1 MRESQDGWVTWLLI
15 GWVGVVLLG
24 FTWYSYESFNTP
36 KEALLRTGI
45 TVWAVVVLV
54 RWMQAGLIR
63 FAWSPVVGLAWL
75 LWGWGW
81 LSLTVS
87 PHRTITIGTE
97 WFGLHLVLLTILLPA
112 VLGRRDELRRF
123 WIGTAVI
130 GGVVGAIAG
139 AQWCGLDY
147 EHGIQWRPHQAL
159 VQKIGI
165 YSTIGNPNYL
175 AAVLVFL
182 IPVMMALAAG
192 EKRARSRAA
201 VLWGCTVIAT
211 IALVLTRSKGGLV
224 AACVGCL
231 VLLVVWGMCHRWS
244 KKRLILSGVG
254 GVGCAVLSLSLMLW
268 QMPLLGSDWQTLLS
282 RSWNDP
288 SVKGRLLMWK
298 TAMEMVAAHPVIG
311 VGTGT
316 FGAQY
321 QPYRAMVF
329 DRIDN
334 PATIY
339 PASEHSYDETGD
351 AHNDWL
357 QLAAENGI
365 VGLGLFIAL
374 VFYVF
379 LGGLRLIMGQV
390 RSPSGA
396 SRLVEGTFPPDLLCG
411 VLAGISAILIHALV
425 DFPLHQPAAALLFWL
440 GLATI
445 VAAGG
450 RPLNWPLPVWFAS
463 RAVRWGMGGIAVLGA
478 GLLVSQAFRPV
489 IAGAYQRDAWVLM
502 SEKQWA
508 AAIPVIQRGLWWD
521 PLQPDLTLYLGVA
534 SFQEGDLGGS
544 RVAYERYQLLY
555 SDFQTLYNLGLIA
568 VRQRQFDQAER
579 YFREALRYKPT
590 LAEAAA
596 ALSLV
601 AEQMGRPDEA
611 RRYRQQA
618 VQLRDA
624 GG

>member
-1 MRESQDGWVTWLLI
+1 
-15 GWVGVVLLG
+15 
-24 FTWYSYESFNTP
+24 
-36 KEALLRTGI
+36 
-45 TVWAVVVLV
+45 
-54 RWMQAGLIR
+54 MQAGFIR
-63 FAWSPVVGLAWL
+63 CAWSPVVGLAWL

-81 LSLTVS
+81 LSLAVS
-87 PHRTITIGTE
+87 PHRAISMGAQ
-97 WFGLHLVLLTILLPA
+97 WFGLHLVLLTILMPA
-112 VLGRRDELRRF
+112 VLRHRDDLRRF

-130 GGVVGAIAG
+130 GGVVAAIAC
-139 AQWCGLDY
+139 AQWFGLDY
-147 EHGIQWRPHQAL
+147 ERGIQWRPHQAL
-159 VQKIGI
+159 IQKIGI

-182 IPVMMALAAG
+182 IPVMIVLAVG
-192 EKRARSRAA
+192 EKRARYRAA
-201 VLWGCTVIAT
+201 LWGCAVIS
-211 IALVLTRSKGGLV
+211 IVALLLTRSKGGLA

-231 VLLVVWGMCHRWS
+231 VLWLVWALHYGWS
-244 KKRLILSGVG
+244 TKRLFLSGAG
-254 GVGCAVLSLSLMLW
+254 GVGAAALLLLLMMW
-268 QMPLLGSDWQTLLS
+268 QMPLLGSDWHTLLS
-282 RSWNDP
+282 RSWDDP

-298 TAMEMVAAHPVIG
+298 TTIEMVAAHPVIG
-311 VGTGT
+311 IGTGT

-321 QPYRAMVF
+321 QPYRARVF
-329 DRIDN
+329 DRVDN
-334 PATIY
+334 PAALY

-365 VGLGLFIAL
+365 VGFALFTAL
-374 VFYVF
+374 IFYVF
-379 LGGLRLIMGQV
+379 LGGLRLLSVLRYAPADSSKI
-390 RSPSGA
+390 
-396 SRLVEGTFPPDLLCG
+396 VERTIPPDLLCG
-411 VLAGISAILIHALV
+411 VLAGLAALLAHALV
-425 DFPLHQPAAALLFWL
+425 DFPLQQPAAALLFWL

-445 VAAGG
+445 IAAGG
-450 RPLNWPLPVWFAS
+450 KPLIWRLPVWFAS
-463 RAVRWGMGGIAVLGA
+463 GVAVLGA
-478 GLLVSQAFRPV
+478 GLLASQAFRPV

-502 SEKQWA
+502 SERQWA
-508 AAIPVIQRGLWWD
+508 AAIPVIQRGLRWD

-534 SFQEGDLGGS
+534 SFQEGDLEGS
-544 RVAYERYQLLY
+544 RVAYERYELLY

-601 AEQMGRPDEA
+601 AGQMGRPDEA

>member
-1 MRESQDGWVTWLLI
+1 VRETQHGWVAWLLI

-36 KEALLRTGI
+36 KEALLRAGVA
-45 TVWAVVVLV
+45 VWAVVVLG
-54 RWMQAGLIR
+54 RWMQEGLIR

-81 LSLTVS
+81 LSLVAS
-87 PHRTITIGTE
+87 PHRTITIGAQ
-97 WFGLHLVLLTILLPA
+97 WFGLHLVLLTILMPA
-112 VLGRRDELRRF
+112 VLYHRDDLKRF

-130 GGVVGAIAG
+130 GGVVAAIAG
-139 AQWCGLDY
+139 AQWLGLDY
-147 EHGIQWRPHQAL
+147 EQGIQWRPHQAL
-159 VQKIGI
+159 FQKIGI

-182 IPVMMALAAG
+182 IPVMTALAAG
-192 EKRARSRAA
+192 EKTARYRAA
-201 VLWGCTVIAT
+201 VLWGCAVIAMG
-211 IALVLTRSKGGLV
+211 ALLLTRSKGGLA
-224 AACVGCL
+224 AACVGCSVLWL
-231 VLLVVWGMCHRWS
+231 VWAIYYRWS
-244 KKRLILSGVG
+244 KKRLFLSGVG
-254 GVGCAVLSLSLMLW
+254 GAGFAALLLSLMIW
-268 QMPLLGSDWQTLLS
+268 QMPSLGSDWHKLLN
-282 RSWNDP
+282 RSWDDP

-298 TAMEMVAAHPVIG
+298 TTIAMVAAHPVIG
-311 VGTGT
+311 IGTGT

-321 QPYRAMVF
+321 QPYRARVF
-329 DRIDN
+329 DRIDH

-365 VGLGLFIAL
+365 VGLALFMAL
-374 VFYVF
+374 IFYVF
-379 LGGLRLIMGQV
+379 QRGLRSLMGQ
-390 RSPSGA
+390 RHSPVDTS
-396 SRLVEGTFPPDLLCG
+396 SLFKLTIPPDLLCG
-411 VLAGISAILIHALV
+411 LLAGIAALLTHALV
-425 DFPLHQPAAALLFWL
+425 DFPLHQPAAVLLFWL

-445 VAAGG
+445 IAAEGK
-450 RPLNWPLPVWFAS
+450 PLIWRLPVWFVS
-463 RAVRWGMGGIAVLGA
+463 RAARWGMGGIAVLGA

-489 IAGAYQRDAWVLM
+489 IASAYQRDAWVLM
-502 SEKQWA
+502 SERQWA

-534 SFQEGDLGGS
+534 SFQEGNLEGS
-544 RVAYERYQLLY
+544 RVAYERYELLY
-555 SDFQTLYNLGLIA
+555 SDFQTLYNLALIA
-568 VRQRQFDQAER
+568 VRQRQFNQAER

>member
-1 MRESQDGWVTWLLI
+1 MRETQDGWVAWLLI

-36 KEALLRTGI
+36 KEALLRAGI
-45 TVWAVVVLV
+45 AVLGVVVLW
-54 RWMQAGLIR
+54 RWMQEGLIR

-81 LSLTVS
+81 LSLTAS
-87 PHRTITIGTE
+87 PHRTIAMGAQ
-97 WFGLHLVLLTILLPA
+97 WFGLHLVLLTILVPA
-112 VLGRRDELRRF
+112 VLRHRDNLKRL

-130 GGVVGAIAG
+130 GGVVAAIAG

-147 EHGIQWRPHQAL
+147 EQGLQWRPHQAPF
-159 VQKIGI
+159 QKIGI

-182 IPVMMALAAG
+182 IPVTIGLAAG
-192 EKRARSRAA
+192 EKIARYRAA
-201 VLWGCTVIAT
+201 VLWGCAVISM
-211 IALVLTRSKGGLV
+211 IALLLTRSKGGLA
-224 AACVGCL
+224 AACVGCA
-231 VLLVVWGMCHRWS
+231 VLWLVWGIYYGWS
-244 KKRLILSGVG
+244 KKRLLLSGVG
-254 GVGCAVLSLSLMLW
+254 GVGLAALLLSLLMW
-268 QMPLLGSDWQTLLS
+268 QSPSLGSDWHALLS
-282 RSWNDP
+282 RSWDDP

-298 TAMEMVAAHPVIG
+298 TTIEMVVAHPVIG

-321 QPYRAMVF
+321 QPYRARVF
-329 DRIDN
+329 DRVDN

-365 VGLGLFIAL
+365 VGLALFMTLI
-374 VFYVF
+374 FYVF
-379 LGGLRLIMGQV
+379 LGGLRSLMGQSHFPAVSSGIVV
-390 RSPSGA
+390 R
-396 SRLVEGTFPPDLLCG
+396 TIPPYLLCG
-411 VLAGISAILIHALV
+411 VLAGITALLTHALV

-445 VAAGG
+445 IAAEGK
-450 RPLNWPLPVWFAS
+450 PLSWRLPVWSAS
-463 RAVRWGMGGIAVLGA
+463 TAARWGMGGIAVLGA
-478 GLLVSQAFRPV
+478 GLLVGQAFRPV
-489 IAGAYQRDAWVLM
+489 VAGSYQRNAWTLM
-502 SEKQWA
+502 SEGQWA
-508 AAIPVIQRGLWWD
+508 AAMPVIQRGLWWD
-521 PLQPDLTLYLGVA
+521 PLEPDLTLYLGVA
-534 SFQEGDLGGS
+534 SFQEGDLEGS
-544 RVAYERYQLLY
+544 RVAYKRYQLLY

-568 VRQRQFDQAER
+568 VRQRQFVQAER

-601 AEQMGRPDEA
+601 ADQMGRPDEA